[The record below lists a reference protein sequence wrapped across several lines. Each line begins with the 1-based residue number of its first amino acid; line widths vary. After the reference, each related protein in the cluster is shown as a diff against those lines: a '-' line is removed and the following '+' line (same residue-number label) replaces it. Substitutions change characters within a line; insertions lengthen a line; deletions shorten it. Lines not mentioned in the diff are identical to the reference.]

1 MQPKRSSKPAQGK
14 QKSSKAKAKTGKSE
28 EDDVFLP
35 PPRMKYTIQPP
46 ETAVDIKMEIEEAFR
61 TEQEDELSLPEKRA
75 TEEII
80 DEVPDLQPLRHA
92 QNVEKMVR
100 KNHPEAFR
108 VVEALTEEA

>member
-1 MQPKRSSKPAQGK
+1 MQPKRSSKPAHGK
-14 QKSSKAKAKTGKSE
+14 HKSSKAKAKAGKSE

-35 PPRMKYTIQPP
+35 PPRMKYTVQPP
-46 ETAVDIKMEIEEAFR
+46 ETAVDIKMEIEESIR
-61 TEQEDELSLPEKRA
+61 TKQEELSLPEKRA

-100 KNHPEAFR
+100 KSHPEAFR
-108 VVEALTEEA
+108 VVEALTEAA